1 MFPGAGCGP
10 MSVGGWVVVGLF
22 WVTFVGVV
30 LWALS
35 RLFPPSRGGGGPH
48 EDTDDLDLR
57 LAREQMDLL
66 RTEPGAANSPPQG
79 ITGAG
84 GQELTLQ
91 PTQVRKRSKVPD

>member
-10 MSVGGWVVVGLF
+10 MSVGGWVVAGLF

-30 LWALS
+30 LWAMS
-35 RLFPPSRGGGGPH
+35 RLFPPSRGGGGLP
-48 EDTDDLDLR
+48 EDTDDLDHR

-66 RTEPGAANSPPQG
+66 RTERGAASSTPQG

-84 GQELTLQ
+84 GQKPTPR
-91 PTQVRKRSKVPD
+91 PTQVRTRSKVPD